1 MKNEE
6 CRCMNEER
14 SSVKIVIVWLG
25 AAEDEECECVKEC
38 KECNWVNG

>member
-1 MKNEE
+1 
-6 CRCMNEER
+6 MNEER

-25 AAEDEECECVKEC
+25 AADVMKREDEECECVKEC